1 MKSEGWVII
10 SAYSTNQA
18 YKEKSCATY
27 SERTK
32 AFKEGYLGK
41 IDEFGKF
48 SE

>member
-10 SAYSTNQA
+10 SAFSTNEA

-27 SERTK
+27 SKRTK

-41 IDEFGKF
+41 VDENGIF